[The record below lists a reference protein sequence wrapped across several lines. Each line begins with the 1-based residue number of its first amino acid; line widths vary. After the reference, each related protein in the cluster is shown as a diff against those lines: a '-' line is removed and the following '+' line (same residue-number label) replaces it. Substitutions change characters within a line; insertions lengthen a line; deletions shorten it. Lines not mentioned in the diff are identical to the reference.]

1 MNLVEAR
8 EPRREFVLFFS
19 TIRRRL
25 RLGHHRSGNHNCGG
39 QNNGYCSHT
48 AEGVASCVE
57 KTSLKLLNVIVLPSS
72 GLLRE
77 LYIALPYGF
86 AEPERRPYSF
96 QKYH

>member
-1 MNLVEAR
+1 MTATMIIGI
-8 EPRREFVLFFS
+8 VL
-19 TIRRRL
+19 TRL
-25 RLGHHRSGNHNCGG
+25 KESR
-39 QNNGYCSHT
+39 
-48 AEGVASCVE
+48 VAPK